1 MSHISSSSPKPMR
14 HKIYYFHAPLFL
26 VSQNSLRPQNPCDTK
41 IGGESTVEHMLGR
54 MWGPTCNYFGVK
66 ISFKNTVSE
75 MVLEWVGND
84 IFRFIDQLSGTYSA
98 LMQYPIVK
106 GDKIPFYLERGI
118 RSLTYQFCIH
128 FFISFQTFA

>member
-1 MSHISSSSPKPMR
+1 
-14 HKIYYFHAPLFL
+14 
-26 VSQNSLRPQNPCDTK
+26 
-41 IGGESTVEHMLGR
+41 
-54 MWGPTCNYFGVK
+54 
-66 ISFKNTVSE
+66 

-128 FFISFQTFA
+128 FFISFQTFAWTFLNVLDCISNLVCFKEF